1 MNKTILTVLSILSI
15 ILFTLPGFAADRI
28 DVGTTAAVGGEQA
41 IVPVTIENDVP
52 LVAFSFGLV
61 HDPALLTPVSL
72 EYAGPIVPDFL
83 ATSSE
88 PEGHTIGVVFDY
100 QLNNLIPAGGP
111 RLIAFASY
119 LVTNTASVSNFATV
133 IPGTVGNPP
142 IDPEFSDGT
151 GAPITPLVEGGGIGV
166 LAPLPAGNPAGLG
179 PVLRALLH
187 DEVNAATR
195 FVTLDPASGG
205 VLSSTPLSCAGNPR
219 DVMVDVRGLTWMATD
234 SCGIVIFDASGNLVA
249 EVATGADPLAL
260 IGISGDRIGVTHAD
274 GTLQLIYPMAPFSLV
289 AMGSATLR
297 RMDFWEQHF
306 PSMAVPPSTNMPPVP
321 ATVPGWREESD

>member
-1 MNKTILTVLSILSI
+1 MNKTFVTVLSILSM
-15 ILFTLPGFAADRI
+15 ILFTLSGFAADRI

-88 PEGHTIGVVFDY
+88 PEGHTIGVVLDY
-100 QLNNLIPAGGP
+100 ELNNLIPAGGP

-119 LVTNTASVSNFATV
+119 QVTNTATVSSFASV

-151 GAPITPLVEGGGIGV
+151 GASTAVSAE
-166 LAPLPAGNPAGLG
+166 PA
-179 PVLRALLH
+179 
-187 DEVNAATR
+187 
-195 FVTLDPASGG
+195 
-205 VLSSTPLSCAGNPR
+205 
-219 DVMVDVRGLTWMATD
+219 
-234 SCGIVIFDASGNLVA
+234 
-249 EVATGADPLAL
+249 
-260 IGISGDRIGVTHAD
+260 
-274 GTLQLIYPMAPFSLV
+274 
-289 AMGSATLR
+289 
-297 RMDFWEQHF
+297 
-306 PSMAVPPSTNMPPVP
+306 
-321 ATVPGWREESD
+321 